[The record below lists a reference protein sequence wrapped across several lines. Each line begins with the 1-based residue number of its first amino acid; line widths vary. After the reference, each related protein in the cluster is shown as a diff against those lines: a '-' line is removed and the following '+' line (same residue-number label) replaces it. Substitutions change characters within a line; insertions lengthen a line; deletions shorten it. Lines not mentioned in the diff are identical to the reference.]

1 MFSTINETK
10 TPSELVEWLRLW
22 ANGYEDGD
30 ALDDNDARQI
40 ADAVER
46 VCAPCN
52 AAALREALEQ
62 AKRDHWFDMS
72 PSLRN
77 KIIAALSA
85 PPEPPSNAA
94 ALREALNRVCYLS
107 PTEAQDLHQL
117 AKLCYDQDIYGGGL
131 IERTLADIEVA
142 RAALAGRPRNCDRFQ
157 TVGEAHHAWRQTS
170 QDVEF
175 ADWLFEEAKQ
185 EGGAK

>member
-52 AAALREALEQ
+52 AAALREALVKIEKLNHYDLSCVRSEKSRRAMD
-62 AKRDHWFDMS
+62 AKILDIELTIRAA
-72 PSLRN
+72 
-77 KIIAALSA
+77 IAAPA
-85 PPEPPSNAA
+85 RNADRFKTLDEA
-94 ALREALNRVCYLS
+94 REAF
-107 PTEAQDLHQL
+107 QDLRGH
-117 AKLCYDQDIYGGGL
+117 KI
-131 IERTLADIEVA
+131 LADVELWDSMDEA
-142 RAALAGRPRNCDRFQ
+142 GALVR
-157 TVGEAHHAWRQTS
+157 
-170 QDVEF
+170 
-175 ADWLFEEAKQ
+175 WLFAPAQ
-185 EGGAK
+185 EGKEARRG

>member
-52 AAALREALEQ
+52 AAALREALLSIKELNDRRPHD
-62 AKRDHWFDMS
+62 AAGYEIND
-72 PSLRN
+72 
-77 KIIAALSA
+77 II
-85 PPEPPSNAA
+85 E
-94 ALREALNRVCYLS
+94 EAL
-107 PTEAQDLHQL
+107 
-117 AKLCYDQDIYGGGL
+117 
-131 IERTLADIEVA
+131 
-142 RAALAGRPRNCDRFQ
+142 AAPARNCDRCEFWEDLWALEF
-157 TVGEAHHAWRQTS
+157 VKLWP
-170 QDVEF
+170 DVTDDLQR
-175 ADWLFEEAKQ
+175 AWLFVRWLFKKAKQ
-185 EGGAK
+185 EGGAE

>member
-52 AAALREALEQ
+52 AAVTREALM
-62 AKRDHWFDMS
+62 K
-72 PSLRN
+72 
-77 KIIAALSA
+77 
-85 PPEPPSNAA
+85 
-94 ALREALNRVCYLS
+94 
-107 PTEAQDLHQL
+107 
-117 AKLCYDQDIYGGGL
+117 AKLYFDHRGEGTNLDDAGMAIDA
-131 IERTLADIEVA
+131 IISID
-142 RAALAGRPRNCDRFQ
+142 AALAAPARNCDRYA
-157 TVGEAHHAWRQTS
+157 TAEEAYAAWQKHNSLT
-170 QDVEF
+170 
-175 ADWLFEEAKQ
+175 AICDWLFDKAKGK
-185 EGGAK
+185 ETDNG

>member
-52 AAALREALEQ
+52 AAARRDALM
-62 AKRDHWFDMS
+62 K
-72 PSLRN
+72 
-77 KIIAALSA
+77 
-85 PPEPPSNAA
+85 
-94 ALREALNRVCYLS
+94 
-107 PTEAQDLHQL
+107 
-117 AKLCYDQDIYGGGL
+117 AKLYFDH
-131 IERTLADIEVA
+131 R
-142 RAALAGRPRNCDRFQ
+142 
-157 TVGEAHHAWRQTS
+157 GEGTNLDDA
-170 QDVEF
+170 
-175 ADWLFEEAKQ
+175 
-185 EGGAK
+185 

>member
-52 AAALREALEQ
+52 AAVTREALM
-62 AKRDHWFDMS
+62 K
-72 PSLRN
+72 
-77 KIIAALSA
+77 
-85 PPEPPSNAA
+85 
-94 ALREALNRVCYLS
+94 
-107 PTEAQDLHQL
+107 
-117 AKLCYDQDIYGGGL
+117 AKLYFDHRGEGTNLDDAGMAIDA
-131 IERTLADIEVA
+131 ITSID
-142 RAALAGRPRNCDRFQ
+142 AALAAPPRNCDRFA
-157 TVGEAHHAWRQTS
+157 TAEEAYSAWMPA
-170 QDVEF
+170 VEMD
-175 ADWLFEEAKQ
+175 AICDWLFAPAKEEKEARR
-185 EGGAK
+185 G